1 MLRTIAYAALL
12 AFGSVGC
19 AAETAE
25 DTGETTSG
33 ISNALN
39 AVTLTTKQQ
48 CEGGLM
54 REVVTI
60 RIKNTAKT
68 RISIGVEGEG
78 FVRSEDVAAPL
89 RIGET
94 RSVTFYGD
102 RGVDLESVTVTST
115 EPIRAPA
122 ITSTRCSM

>member
-1 MLRTIAYAALL
+1 MLRNIAYAALL

-25 DTGETTSG
+25 DVGETTSG

-60 RIKNTAKT
+60 RVKNTAKT
-68 RISIGVEGEG
+68 RIDIGVEGEG
-78 FVRSEDVAAPL
+78 FVSSDNVDTPL

-94 RSVTFYGD
+94 RTVTFTGD
-102 RGVDLESVTVTST
+102 RGVDLETVTVTST
-115 EPIRAPA
+115 EPIRSPVVV
-122 ITSTRCSM
+122 STRCSM